1 MGYRARLAR
10 ALLLGRILRQ
20 LGTFAWRMALSMV
33 RDSVRGLPCQIGS
46 CASLG
51 ENTVAVCYVR
61 VAYGALYV
69 ESQCS
74 SEVVQNCFSP
84 WRFHTCSSWF
94 VASCPLLLKAV
105 EIPQVQ
111 FLGEVVF
118 MLDACRQFGVRQCR
132 KLWNFRSCSAVMVVD
147 VPVYAVHRR
156 LWMSLCLRRDSGAL
170 AGGASDS
177 VHRRSSRTLQLQ
189 SWGLFV
195 G

>member
-1 MGYRARLAR
+1 MGCRARLSR

-20 LGTFAWRMALSMV
+20 LG
-33 RDSVRGLPCQIGS
+33 
-46 CASLG
+46 
-51 ENTVAVCYVR
+51 YVR
-61 VAYGALYV
+61 VAYGALNV
-69 ESQCS
+69 ERQCS

-84 WRFHTCSSWF
+84 WRFHRCSSWF
-94 VASCPLLLKAV
+94 VVSRPLLLKAV

-111 FLGEVVF
+111 FLGEAVF

-177 VHRRSSRTLQLQ
+177 VHRRSSWTLQLQ
-189 SWGLFV
+189 SLGFFV